1 MCAFDSRTCQ
11 PSKQSRPLVARLFS
25 MKLLTDPAVRAALRI
40 EAARVAQGDVGYV
53 EGAGN
58 RTKYGKWFGLDGNP
72 WCAMACSKW
81 YADAATNVGCD
92 NPLAGLQ
99 TPKGFAGTQIAF
111 AKAKLKGMVIG
122 KTEPV
127 LVGDLIFW
135 RSTLTTG
142 HVGLVV
148 KVHDDGSFDVTEGN
162 TSRSDHSSRNGGE
175 VAIHRH
181 TRKDGKHKLFLGI
194 VRPTR
199 AVYKPSK
206 TKAEA

>member
-1 MCAFDSRTCQ
+1 
-11 PSKQSRPLVARLFS
+11 
-25 MKLLTDPAVRAALRI
+25 MKLLTDPAVRAALRV
-40 EAARVAQGDVGYV
+40 ESARVAQGEVGV
-53 EGAGN
+53 IEGAGN
-58 RTKYGKWFGLDGNP
+58 RTKYGKWFGLDGEP
-72 WCAMACSKW
+72 WCGMFASNV
-81 YADAATNVGCD
+81 YAIAAANVGCA

-99 TPKGFAGTQIAF
+99 TPKGFAGTQMAF

-127 LVGDLIFW
+127 RVGDLIFW

-148 KVHDDGSFDVTEGN
+148 EVYDDGSFDVAEGN